1 MRPHMEVLKEA
12 RVIAIVGLSDRP
24 DRDSHEV
31 GKYLQSVGYKI
42 IPVNPALTDQ
52 LVLGEKCHASL
63 LSIPEQIDIVDIF
76 RRPNAIIP
84 IAKDAIKVKAGMI
97 WMQEGIINEEAAVIA
112 RKAGLNV
119 VMDMCTMVEH
129 KKMPFNQLS

>member
-112 RKAGLNV
+112 RNAGLNV

>member
-1 MRPHMEVLKEA
+1 MLRHLEILEEA
-12 RVIAIVGLSDRP
+12 RVIAIVGLSDRL

-42 IPVNPALTDQ
+42 VPVNPALTDQ
-52 LVLGEKCHASL
+52 MVLGEKCHASL
-63 LSIPEQIDIVDIF
+63 LSVQEQIDIVDIF

-84 IAKDAIKVKAGMI
+84 ITKDAIKVKAGMI
-97 WMQEGIINEEAAVIA
+97 WMQEGIINDEAAVIA
-112 RKAGLNV
+112 RDAGLDV

-129 KKMPFNQLS
+129 KKIPLKY

>member
-1 MRPHMEVLKEA
+1 MRPHMEVLKQA

-42 IPVNPALTDQ
+42 VPVNPALTDQ

-84 IAKDAIKVKAGMI
+84 IVKDAIKVKAGMI

-112 RKAGLNV
+112 RNAGLNV
-119 VMDMCTMVEH
+119 VMDTCTMVEH
-129 KKMPFNQLS
+129 KKMPFNLLS

>member
-1 MRPHMEVLKEA
+1 MLRHMELLKEA

-24 DRDSHEV
+24 NRDSHEV
-31 GKYLQSVGYKI
+31 GQYLQSFGYKI

-52 LVLGEKCHASL
+52 LVLGEKCYSSL
-63 LSIPEQIDIVDIF
+63 LAVHEQIDIVDIF
-76 RRPNAIIP
+76 RRPNAIPLIT
-84 IAKDAIKVKAGMI
+84 KDAIKVKAKMI

-112 RKAGLNV
+112 RKAGVDV

-129 KKMPFNQLS
+129 KKMLLNQ